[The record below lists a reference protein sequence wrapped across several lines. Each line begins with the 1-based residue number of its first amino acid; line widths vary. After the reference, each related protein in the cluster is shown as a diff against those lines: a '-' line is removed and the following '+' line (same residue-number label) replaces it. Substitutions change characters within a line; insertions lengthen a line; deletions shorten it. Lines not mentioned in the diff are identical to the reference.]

1 MAKSI
6 KPQILEQIKLLLR
19 DYFYNKS
26 LTKWLRYND
35 WWQYKAQDPMELYE
49 YATLESS
56 QTNLPIRCYVDES
69 GSYKRHHHP
78 LWLYVANGYNHTPSV
93 VPFSICGQQQPL
105 FRNPK
110 SDKIRLS
117 KEDVENVKQ
126 FIKLNLPSLI
136 DLGEEKIDF
145 DAFCKQL
152 VPIEPEKDNLLEY
165 RVLKPQ
171 QTNLPVNIWI
181 DDGKTWEKSGHAPRI
196 KIPYNASGTN
206 TRTWSSV
213 RIAPTPQLMHDTLL
227 PSKVVRQILNF
238 VQNNQQELLQVSN
251 QEIDINQFL
260 KLLQNKNNASQVEN
274 TDNRQQDGI

>member
-1 MAKSI
+1 MTKDI
-6 KPQILEQIKLLLR
+6 KPQILDQIKLLLR
-19 DYFYNKS
+19 DYFYKKS
-26 LTKWLRYND
+26 LAKWLRHND
-35 WWQYKAQDPMELYE
+35 WWHYKIQDPMELFE
-49 YATLESS
+49 YVTLESGL
-56 QTNLPIRCYVDES
+56 TNLPIRCYVDEG

-93 VPFSICGQQQPL
+93 VPFSICGDPQPL
-105 FRNPK
+105 FINPQT
-110 SDKIRLS
+110 DKIRLS
-117 KEDVENVKQ
+117 REDVEKVKR
-126 FIKLNLPSLI
+126 FIKLNLQNLI

-145 DAFCKQL
+145 GRFCQQF
-152 VPIEPEKDNLLEY
+152 VPIELEKDNLLEY

-171 QTNLPVNIWI
+171 QTNLPVNIWV

-196 KIPYNASGTN
+196 KIPYDASGKN
-206 TRTWSSV
+206 TRTWSSI

-251 QEIDINQFL
+251 QEIDVNQFL

-274 TDNRQQDGI
+274 TDNSQQDGI